1 MAISGKTSVY
11 SGFELMTSFP
21 FPDENSVVIANLRD
35 LTSALA
41 GAGQSQGLTSNNVPV
56 LHGAQFQT

>member
-1 MAISGKTSVY
+1 
-11 SGFELMTSFP
+11 MTSFP

-41 GAGQSQGLTSNNVPV
+41 GAGQSQGLTSNNVPL